1 MWAGVWHDGVMFN
14 NESVLKSVGRQVFPD
29 MGLFSEYGRADVG
42 QWSAHL
48 CVGDE
53 AAWLTVSIGRDFLFQ
68 IEVRGPRVEATYAL
82 PVVVAGEYGTAWA
95 SSRRWRVGGWSD
107 IPKVSAEIREFFDN
121 EDEYLEEE
129 TKVYKILGGVE

>member
-1 MWAGVWHDGVMFN
+1 MMGGMFN
-14 NESVLKSVGRQVFPD
+14 NESVLESIGRRVFPD
-29 MGLFSEYGRADVG
+29 MGSFSEYGRADVG
-42 QWSAHL
+42 PWNAHL

-68 IEVRGPRVEATYAL
+68 IETRGSQVRATYAL

-95 SSRRWRVGGWSD
+95 NSRRWHVDGWSD
-107 IPKVSAEIREFFDN
+107 IPKVSAGIREFFDN

-129 TKVYKILGGVE
+129 NEVYRILEGAE